1 MVKEHGVWRIECY
14 GTGRGGRDTG
24 MYEVWC
30 CCSGCD
36 FARRLLSSGFEVEL
50 LVVIVINGVG

>member
-1 MVKEHGVWRIECY
+1 
-14 GTGRGGRDTG
+14 

-36 FARRLLSSGFEVEL
+36 FARRLSSGFEIEL
-50 LVVIVINGVG
+50 LVVSVINGVGSAGVVVDKEGVGYTAAMRR